1 MKTPVDKSIVF
12 TLYSHPMKDAK
23 ERWKAHL
30 TFEPGSTDET
40 DAILDIVDGEGTQI
54 DEATF
59 EFAGASIMISHGI
72 GRLKCADF
80 VKGKREGGI
89 WLHRKGAAPVP
100 GALTF
105 E

>member
-1 MKTPVDKSIVF
+1 MKTPDDKRIVF

-23 ERWKAHL
+23 ARWKAHL
-30 TFEPGSTDET
+30 TFEPGSVDSS
-40 DAILDIVDGEGTQI
+40 DAILDIVDGEGAPI

-59 EFAGASIMISHGI
+59 EFAGASIALSHGV
-72 GRLKCADF
+72 GRLSCADF
-80 VKGKREGGI
+80 IKGKHEGGI
-89 WLHRKGAAPVP
+89 WLHRKGASPVP